1 MPRLSIFLV
10 SSIALAT
17 IALPV
22 LATAGV
28 TRLEIELPPGLASPP
43 SLLQQ
48 LGMLLGIR
56 APRIIRPAVGTRFTV
71 NASAYASS
79 PYQTDATPCTTAAG
93 TTVRPGIV
101 ATNFL
106 PIGTIV
112 DINGH
117 RFIVEDRM
125 NSRYAGYFM
134 DIWFPS
140 TSQAREFG
148 RRKLVVT
155 ILSYGEAGQA
165 LAISPA
171 PEKNKT
177 VAEEEPESFL
187 ERISSW
193 LTARVALD
201 PNRYDVKCG
210 DLPDE
215 EFVRLNKLIS
225 PE

>member
-17 IALPV
+17 IALPA
-22 LATAGV
+22 LATTGI

-43 SLLQQ
+43 SLLQR

-79 PYQTDATPCTTAAG
+79 PYQTDATPCITAAG
-93 TTVRPGIV
+93 TTVRPGVV

-112 DINGH
+112 DINSH

-125 NSRYAGYFM
+125 NSRYAGYFL
-134 DIWFPS
+134 DVWFPS
-140 TSQAREFG
+140 TSQALQFG

-155 ILSYGEAGQA
+155 ILDYGQAGQQ
-165 LAISPA
+165 LAASPA
-171 PEKNKT
+171 VEKQNI
-177 VAEEEPESFL
+177 VAEEPPESFL
-187 ERISSW
+187 ERISGW

-201 PNRYDVKCG
+201 PNRHDVKCN
-210 DLPDE
+210 DPADE
-215 EFVRLNKLIS
+215 EFIRLNALT
-225 PE
+225 P